1 MGVPSPHVFC
11 PKCHADYPDTWKVC
25 PKDATEL
32 LKSSRIGKYTIQ
44 SPIGV
49 GGMGTVYRAL
59 NPDTRGEV
67 AIKVMHPDSADSE
80 SARSRFKREAAAV
93 AKLKTSHVVK
103 VYDFGAE
110 PDGTLYLVMELL
122 DGHTLRSEIH
132 PPPDTMDVARVQFV
146 MDGVLKGLAAAHKSG
161 IVHRDLK
168 PENIFLAVTDDGE
181 VPRILDFGIARIET
195 PDGATRSGA
204 ITRPGTVMGTAVYMA
219 PEQLQGLVS
228 QVGTWSD
235 IYAIGAI
242 LYELLAGTT
251 QVKSGTLA
259 EVLIQVRRKDT
270 LPLVHHRPDLPGALC
285 DIIQRCLDPIAK
297 HRPQHADELR
307 AALATVWGS
316 SSSITPPPSR
326 PRAPSAPTPTTIANE
341 PALTASSDT
350 QPAAPL
356 ALGIA
361 TTLQADAPT
370 DAPTK
375 AGLLETP
382 TPLRRSSAALT
393 PTPTE
398 PAPTPRRPRSMT
410 PLLLAVVIAI
420 VAAVIVLLALR

>member
-1 MGVPSPHVFC
+1 VRVFC
-11 PKCHADYPDTWKVC
+11 PKCHDDYPETWKVC

-32 LKSSRIGKYTIQ
+32 LKSSRIGKYTIE

-49 GGMGTVYRAL
+49 GGMGTVYRAI

-67 AIKVMHPDSADSE
+67 AIKVMHADVADSE

-110 PDGTLYLVMELL
+110 QDGTLYLVMELL
-122 DGHTLRSEIH
+122 DGHTLRDEIH

-168 PENIFLAVTDDGE
+168 PENIFLANTDDGE
-181 VPRILDFGIARIET
+181 VPRILDFGIARIES

-235 IYAIGAI
+235 VYAIGAM

-251 QVKSGTLA
+251 PVKSGSLA
-259 EVLIQVRRKDT
+259 EVLIQVRRKDVK
-270 LPLVHHRPDLPGALC
+270 PLAKHRPDLPSTVC
-285 DIIQRCLDPIAK
+285 DVVQRCLDPIAK
-297 HRPQHADELR
+297 NRPQNADELR
-307 AALATVWGS
+307 TALAAVWGS
-316 SSSITPPPSR
+316 PSVVSIPPSR
-326 PRAPSAPTPTTIANE
+326 PRSQPAVSATIANE
-341 PALTASSDT
+341 PAPTEGPDT
-350 QPAAPL
+350 LPAAPH

-361 TTLQADAPT
+361 TTMQADAP
-370 DAPTK
+370 
-375 AGLLETP
+375 LLETP
-382 TPLRRSSAALT
+382 VPLRRSSAALT

-398 PAPTPRRPRSMT
+398 PAPVPSRRRRSVT
-410 PLLLAVVIAI
+410 PLWLAVVIAV
-420 VAAVIVLLALR
+420 VAAVAVTLAMR